1 MTQYEIV
8 HNDSNFPLVV
18 SFQGMSDAVYPKKKD
33 SLPYLYYNMFTKSKK
48 KNNYIFFKDDEQSY
62 YNGDYDKIQTIIKD
76 YISEYN
82 PPHTYF
88 IGQSAGGFT
97 AILVGELIGV
107 DKVISIAPQINL
119 DWYEKENVAKKYP
132 RISES
137 TEIPCRNLGDLQPFK
152 SKVEYWRPA
161 LGKFDNYHFDFID
174 VNDTN
179 LTIITFEKASHNIG
193 RCIGKDKFKN
203 LIMKSIS

>member
-18 SFQGMSDAVYPKKKD
+18 SFQGMSDAVYPEKKD
-33 SLPYLYYNMFTKSKK
+33 SLPYLYYNMLTKSKK
-48 KNNYIFFKDDEQSY
+48 KNNYIFFKDDEQAY

-88 IGQSAGGFT
+88 IGQSAGGFA
-97 AILVGELIGV
+97 AILFGELIGV

-119 DWYEKENVAKKYP
+119 EWYESENMVERYS

-152 SKVEYWRPA
+152 SKVEYWRPTRD
-161 LGKFDNYHFDFID
+161 KFDNYHFGFID
-174 VNDTN
+174 TDDAN
-179 LTIITFEKASHNIG
+179 LTIVTFQDAKHNIG
-193 RCIGKDKFKN
+193 KSIGIGKFKN